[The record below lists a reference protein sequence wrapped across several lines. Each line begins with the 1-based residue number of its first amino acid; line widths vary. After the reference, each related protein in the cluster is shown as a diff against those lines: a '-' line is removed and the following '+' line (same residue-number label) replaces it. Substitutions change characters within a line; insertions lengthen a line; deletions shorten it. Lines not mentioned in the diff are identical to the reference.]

1 MRKSTLIATCLL
13 NSSMASDL
21 ATAAHQVQQIFAACY
36 PSDSFAAWNTDIP
49 DEIILQRGRQRQTVG
64 SVSYLPAIMG
74 MVAASWVIRQIAC
87 R

>member
-49 DEIILQRGRQRQTVG
+49 DETAQRMIASVGRAQRINVEK
-64 SVSYLPAIMG
+64 AI
-74 MVAASWVIRQIAC
+74 ADLWQ
-87 R
+87 